1 MKLVHALY
9 EPAGEGPFPTIFAM
23 HGWGLSALDLH
34 GIAPFMSGGRFLVIC
49 PQGPHEVEIGAI
61 NGYGWYETKL
71 GGKPDEEKIDAAVD
85 ELRAFINEA
94 CGRYPVDR
102 SKIALVGFSQGGMM
116 AYNLAMRWP
125 DKFAALVGIST
136 SFPEYL
142 VERATKREAIA
153 KLPTMVQHGRV
164 DEALSITKAKKS
176 VELLRELG
184 APVVFRE
191 YDCRHEVCA
200 DGVRDLSAFL
210 AEKITESSTAA

>member
-9 EPAGEGPFPTIFAM
+9 EPAGEGPFPALFAM
-23 HGWGLSALDLH
+23 HGWGLSAFDLH
-34 GIAPFMSGGRFLVIC
+34 GIAPFLAGGRFLVIC

-61 NGYGWYETKL
+61 NGWGWYETKP
-71 GGKPDEEKIDAAVD
+71 GSRPDDEKIDAAVD

-102 SKIALVGFSQGGMM
+102 SKIVLAGFSQGGMM

-125 DKFAALVGIST
+125 DKFAALVAIAT
-136 SFPEYL
+136 SFPDFLY
-142 VERATKREAIA
+142 ERAKNREAIA
-153 KLPTMVQHGRV
+153 KLPTLVQHGRA
-164 DEALSITKAKKS
+164 DEELSMAKARKS

-184 APVVFRE
+184 APVTFLQ
-191 YDCRHEVCA
+191 YDCRHEICA

-210 AEKITESSTAA
+210 TEKVADRPAT